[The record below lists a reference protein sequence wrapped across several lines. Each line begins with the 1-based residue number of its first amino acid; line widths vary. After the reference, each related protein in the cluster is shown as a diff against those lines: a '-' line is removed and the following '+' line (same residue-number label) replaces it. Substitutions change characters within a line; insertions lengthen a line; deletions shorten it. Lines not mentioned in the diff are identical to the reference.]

1 MLAFKCVNFFY
12 SLKSLDLLTMKNLDN
27 KVNVI
32 PVVAKADI
40 ISKSELQRFKLKVS
54 KFVLQ

>member
-1 MLAFKCVNFFY
+1 MLIGF

-32 PVVAKADI
+32 PVIAKADI
-40 ISKSELQRFKLKVS
+40 ISKSELQRFKLKVG
-54 KFVLQ
+54 